1 MTAPCR
7 SLLPALLAACAIPA
21 AIPAVAHAQEVP
33 EPKPITLSGNVAL
46 VSDYRFRGVSQSGGD
61 PAVQG
66 GLTVT
71 HESGLYAG
79 VWSSSISF
87 DKLGAS
93 AVYGTQ
99 EVDLSAGWSREIASG
114 LTADLGLTY
123 YAYPGGHVGKAE
135 FLEGYGSLATTYGP
149 ARLKLGA
156 NYAWPQDALA
166 GTHNLYV
173 YTSAD
178 AAIPST
184 PVTLSARLGY
194 QDGPLTAAWI
204 ASGGTQRTG
213 WDWSLG
219 ASATVLGRLTLGASY
234 VGSSGR
240 SLSGVT
246 DDTVVGSLTLAF

>member
-1 MTAPCR
+1 MN
-7 SLLPALLAACAIPA
+7 LPFRLIPLTVFAFLLAPA
-21 AIPAVAHAQEVP
+21 AARAQDVP
-33 EPKPITLSGNVAL
+33 EPRAITLSGTVAL

-71 HESGLYAG
+71 HESGVYAA
-79 VWSSSISF
+79 VWSSSVSF
-87 DKLGAS
+87 DKLGAG
-93 AVYGTQ
+93 AVYGSQ

-114 LTADLGLTY
+114 LTADLGLGY
-123 YAYPGGHVGKAE
+123 YAYPGGHVGKAN
-135 FLEGYGSLATTYGP
+135 FFEGYGSLATTYGP

-156 NYAWPQDALA
+156 NYAWPQDSLA

-173 YTSAD
+173 FASAD
-178 AAIPST
+178 AAIPTT

-194 QDGPLTAAWI
+194 QDGPLAAAWV
-204 ASGGTQRTG
+204 ASGGAQRHG

-234 VGSSGR
+234 VGAGGR

-246 DDTVVGSLTLAF
+246 DDTVVGSLTLSF

>member
-1 MTAPCR
+1 MKLPL
-7 SLLPALLAACAIPA
+7 SLISCASLALLAPA
-21 AIPAVAHAQEVP
+21 AARAQDVP
-33 EPKPITLSGNVAL
+33 EPRVITLSGTAAV

-71 HESGLYAG
+71 HETGLYASA
-79 VWSSSISF
+79 WSSSISF
-87 DKLGAS
+87 ARLGAG
-93 AVYGTQ
+93 AVYGSQ
-99 EVDLSAGWSREIASG
+99 EVDLAAGWSREVASG

-135 FLEGYGSLATTYGP
+135 FVEGYASLATTYGP

-156 NYAWPQDALA
+156 NYAWPQGALA
-166 GTHNLYV
+166 GSHNVYV

-178 AAIPST
+178 AAIPAT

-194 QDGPLTAAWI
+194 QDGPLAAAWV
-204 ASGGTQRTG
+204 ASGGAQRHG

-234 VGSSGR
+234 VGASGR
-240 SLSGVT
+240 SLSGIT

>member
-1 MTAPCR
+1 MNLPISVIPCAV
-7 SLLPALLAACAIPA
+7 LALV
-21 AIPAVAHAQEVP
+21 PAVAAQAQDVP
-33 EPKPITLSGNVAL
+33 EPKTIVLSGTAAVA
-46 VSDYRFRGVSQSGGD
+46 SDYRFRGVSQTGGD

-71 HESGLYAG
+71 HESGLYAS

-87 DKLGAS
+87 DKLGAG
-93 AVYGTQ
+93 AVYGSQ
-99 EVDLSAGWSREIASG
+99 EVDLSAGWSREVASG
-114 LTADLGLTY
+114 VTADLGLTY

-135 FLEGYGSLATTYGP
+135 FVEGYGSLATTYGP

-166 GTHNLYV
+166 GTDNLYV

-178 AAIPST
+178 AAIPAT
-184 PVTLSARLGY
+184 PITLSARLGY
-194 QDGPLTAAWI
+194 QDGPLAAAWV
-204 ASGGTQRTG
+204 ASGGAKRNG

-219 ASATVLGRLTLGASY
+219 ASATVLGRLTVGASY
-234 VGSSGR
+234 IGASGR

-246 DDTVVGSLTLAF
+246 DDTLVGSLTLAF